1 MAKVKKFF
9 FVLGVCIY
17 LSVLSLPALAEEVYT
32 ESTLEV
38 IAVDEQTVTLYAD
51 QAESADG
58 ESVTASSDIT
68 VYSSSIVYDQGTISS
83 SYVDIAKG
91 LIKYV
96 PFGQDYVFAR
106 TGQYE
111 YLFAIGDFEQGFSDY
126 AEVWKIVV
134 GGYNS
139 NYSFIHYTD
148 SAFSLSVGNG
158 LVYSS
163 ISPYP
168 SLEGVDFSYALVFV
182 SAFALCMFGIWT
194 IIRFIPQFLR

>member
-1 MAKVKKFF
+1 MRKIIMLVCISL
-9 FVLGVCIY
+9 FVLAQSAY
-17 LSVLSLPALAEEVYT
+17 AEEVYT

-68 VYSSSIVYDQGTISS
+68 VYSSSVVYDQGTISS

-111 YLFAIGDFEQGFSDY
+111 YLFAIGDFSQGFSGS

-158 LVYSS
+158 MIYSS
-163 ISPYP
+163 VAPYP
-168 SLEGVDFSYALVFV
+168 SLEGVDFSYALMFI
-182 SAFALCMFGIWT
+182 SAFAICMFGIWT
-194 IIRFIPQFLR
+194 IIRFVPQFLR

>member
-1 MAKVKKFF
+1 MAKMRKIIMLVCISL
-9 FVLGVCIY
+9 FVLAQSAY
-17 LSVLSLPALAEEVYT
+17 AEEVYT

-68 VYSSSIVYDQGTISS
+68 VYSSSVVYDQGTISS

-111 YLFAIGDFEQGFSDY
+111 YLFAIGDFSQGFSGS

-158 LVYSS
+158 MIYSS
-163 ISPYP
+163 VAPYP
-168 SLEGVDFSYALVFV
+168 SLEGVDFSYALMFI
-182 SAFALCMFGIWT
+182 SAFAICMFGIWT
-194 IIRFIPQFLR
+194 IIRFVPQFLR

>member
-1 MAKVKKFF
+1 MAKMRKIILLVCISL
-9 FVLGVCIY
+9 FVLAQSAY
-17 LSVLSLPALAEEVYT
+17 AEEVYT

-51 QAESADG
+51 QAEAADG

-68 VYSSSIVYDQGTISS
+68 VYSSAVVYDQGTISS
-83 SYVDIAKG
+83 TYLEIAKG

-96 PFGQDYVFAR
+96 PFNQDYVFAR

-111 YLFAIGDFEQGFSDY
+111 YIFAVGDFKQGFSGS
-126 AEVWKIVV
+126 AEIWKIVV
-134 GGYNS
+134 GGYNT

-148 SAFSLSVGNG
+148 SSFSLSVGNG
-158 LVYSS
+158 MIYSS
-163 ISPYP
+163 IAPYP
-168 SLEGVDFSYALVFV
+168 SLEGVDFSYALMFI

-194 IIRFIPQFLR
+194 IIRFVPQFLR